1 MEDNHGSSGLIYFL
15 TGLGIGAALGVL
27 FAPKSGRE
35 TREYIAHR
43 AEEGR
48 DYLAREGRRLREQ
61 AGDYVERG
69 KGTVADYVER
79 GKGAIHEQREHLA
92 AAIEAGKQ
100 AYRAESKTKAE

>member
-1 MEDNHGSSGLIYFL
+1 MEENHSGSKVVYFL
-15 TGLGIGAALGVL
+15 TGVGIGALIGIL

-35 TREYIAHR
+35 TRDFIASR

-48 DYLAREGRRLREQ
+48 DYLMRESRKLREQ
-61 AGDYVERG
+61 ANE
-69 KGTVADYVER
+69 YVER

-100 AYRAESKTKAE
+100 AYRAESKAKVE